1 MSKKVKIGNI
11 YVGGGEKIAVQSMC
25 DIKTSKIEEVVKEIN
40 ELEALGC
47 DIIRVSV
54 KDKDDAAALPF
65 IKKRIGIPLVADI
78 HFDYKLA
85 LAAIDGGADK
95 IRINPGNI
103 GSDEKV
109 EEVARAIKQANIAV
123 RVGSNTG
130 SVEKKYL
137 EKYGKNEISL
147 GESALEKVAI
157 LEKYGVENIVVSA
170 KASSVPLMVKTYR
183 YLAEK
188 TDYPLHL
195 GVTEAGTLA
204 SGTVKNAIGIGS
216 LLLSGIGDTIRVSLT
231 APLKEEVLVAK
242 RILRSVGLEK
252 DYVEVVSCPTCGRTC
267 YDLFGMVSAVEN
279 EVENEKIPLKIAV
292 MGCVVNGPGEA
303 KDCDLGIAGG
313 EGKCVIFEKG
323 EVFKTVPMSEAKE
336 EFVKEIRKKLNE
348 KRHSN

>member
-25 DIKTSKIEEVVKEIN
+25 DIKTSKADEVVKEIN
-40 ELEALGC
+40 ELEAIGC

-109 EEVARAIKQANIAV
+109 GEVARAIKQANIAV

-130 SVEKKYL
+130 SVERKYL

-195 GVTEAGTLA
+195 GVTEAGTPTMGLLK
-204 SGTVKNAIGIGS
+204 SAIGIGG
-216 LLLSGIGDTIRVSLT
+216 LLCEGIGDTMRVSLT
-231 APLKEEVLVAK
+231 ADPVEEVYAAK
-242 RILRSVGLEK
+242 RILQACGIRRSGVNL
-252 DYVEVVSCPTCGRTC
+252 VSCPTCGRTA
-267 YDLFGMVSAVEN
+267 YDM
-279 EVENEKIPLKIAV
+279 IPIAEELERRLADCKKNITVAV

-303 KDCDLGIAGG
+303 HEADYGIAGG
-313 EGKCVIFEKG
+313 KDCGLLFRRGEILGKYPADKLADALVDLILSEK
-323 EVFKTVPMSEAKE
+323 
-336 EFVKEIRKKLNE
+336 
-348 KRHSN
+348 

>member
-25 DIKTSKIEEVVKEIN
+25 DIKTSKTDEVVKEIN
-40 ELEALGC
+40 ELEAIGC
-47 DIIRVSV
+47 DVIRVSV

-65 IKKRIGIPLVADI
+65 IKKRISIPLVADI

-103 GSDEKV
+103 G
-109 EEVARAIKQANIAV
+109 AIKQANIAV

-157 LEKYGVENIVVSA
+157 LEKYGVENIVISA

-252 DYVEVVSCPTCGRTC
+252 DYVEVVSCPTCGRTG

-279 EVENEKIPLKIAV
+279 EVANEKIPLKIAV

-323 EVFKTVPMSEAKE
+323 EVFKTVAMNEAKE

-348 KRHSN
+348 KRLSN